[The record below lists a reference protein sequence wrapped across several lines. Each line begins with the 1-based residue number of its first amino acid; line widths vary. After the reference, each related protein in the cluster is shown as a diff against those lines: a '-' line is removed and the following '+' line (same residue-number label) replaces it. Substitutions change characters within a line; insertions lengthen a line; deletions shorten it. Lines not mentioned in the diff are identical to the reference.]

1 MSTTATK
8 TAYSP
13 DDLLTMP
20 DGKRFELVAGNL
32 LERNMGARSS
42 FVAGRTHVLL
52 TEFCDSH
59 RRGLAFPEG
68 TGYQCFPDDPGKV
81 RRADVSFIATGRL
94 PNDEPPEGHILIAP
108 DLAVEVVSP
117 NDLAYEI
124 DEKVEEFLAAGVR
137 LVWVANPVAHTMR
150 VHRPDRPGVTL
161 RAEDELTGDDVL
173 PGFRCRVHELFG
185 TKATSRP
192 APTS

>member
-1 MSTTATK
+1 M
-8 TAYSP
+8 P
-13 DDLLTMP
+13 EDLLTMP
-20 DGKRFELVAGNL
+20 DGDRFELVAGNL
-32 LERNMGARSS
+32 VERNMGAKSS
-42 FVAGRTHVLL
+42 YVAGRTHVLL

-68 TGYQCFPDDPGKV
+68 TSYQCFPDDSSKV

-94 PNDEPPEGHILIAP
+94 PNDEPPDGHILIAP

-137 LVWVANPVAHTMR
+137 LVWVVNPATRTVR
-150 VHRPDRPGVTL
+150 VHRPDRPGITL

-173 PGFRCRVHELFG
+173 PGFRCRVQDLFG
-185 TKATSRP
+185 TQALSQP
-192 APTS
+192 VPTS